1 MDEEVK
7 ETNQTGTGTDSGT
20 GSDTSTETTTE
31 EKKSAFEEFLDK
43 IFSGKKEKEEENT
56 ATAETEK
63 EQTASDAKEQIEK
76 AVAEAKEKWLAEQ
89 EEEKRL
95 AKLSPEEQEKAR
107 ATKTETELEQLRAEM
122 LARDL
127 KDNAMATLET
137 EGYPTQLA
145 SLLTYTSKEDME
157 QSLSTVKDTFKNC
170 LETAIKERLRGR
182 TPEGL
187 GGAGNMGYHTGD
199 EMIKSQIA
207 KNIRGGF

>member
-1 MDEEVK
+1 M
-7 ETNQTGTGTDSGT
+7 
-20 GSDTSTETTTE
+20 
-31 EKKSAFEEFLDK
+31 DK
-43 IFSGKKEKEEENT
+43 IFSGKKAKKEEN
-56 ATAETEK
+56 TAETEK
-63 EQTASDAKEQIEK
+63 EQTASDVKDQIEK

-95 AKLSPEEQEKAR
+95 SNLSPEEQEKEK
-107 ATKTETELEQLRAEM
+107 ATKTETKLEQLRAEM

-127 KDNAMATLET
+127 KDNAVATLET

-157 QSLSTVKDTFKNC
+157 QSLSTAKDTFKNC